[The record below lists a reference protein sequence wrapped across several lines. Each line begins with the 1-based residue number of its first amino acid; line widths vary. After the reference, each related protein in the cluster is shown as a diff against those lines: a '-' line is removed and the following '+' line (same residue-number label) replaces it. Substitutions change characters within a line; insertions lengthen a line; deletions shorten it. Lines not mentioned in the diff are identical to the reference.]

1 MSDTDKSARPRQLT
15 MAAGFVIGGSVLLV
29 LTVFDRLSSLQ
40 SVDTRDRVAKT
51 LSSPPLDGMGISVTD
66 WLAGQRVGLMIA
78 AACAMAAAVLGI
90 YVLQRHRGAR
100 LALSILAV
108 PLLLSTIFPGG
119 LLGTLVAVSIL
130 MLWSG
135 QARDWFAG
143 RPVRQLEPAARESG
157 SGRSGASAASSPWE
171 TTLPP
176 ADRRT
181 PEEPPATPE
190 APQDTTPDSGEESG
204 PRTPP
209 ASSLS
214 TTSSSTQPLA
224 TSGFGQRAADPHVHQ
239 DTGWVP
245 PPYAAVVRGAAV
257 PLTVKIACILTWV
270 FAGVVALAYLGVM
283 VALVVAK
290 DQMVDYVVKVP
301 EWQRANFDQD
311 VILPVLWVGCLMFLA
326 WSVGACLLA
335 WFTWRRH
342 NWARWLLVAS
352 AAATLVAALF
362 AFPVGILHQLAAA
375 LTVGGLLGTAP
386 REWFAD
392 RRPPGPPPSGGWTPT
407 QPGPQ
412 QGQYPAQQ
420 YPPQQWPGQ
429 DQAPPNGPPA
439 GPPPGG
445 KPPVW

>member
-1 MSDTDKSARPRQLT
+1 MSDTDRSARPRQLT

-51 LSSPPLDGMGISVTD
+51 LSSPPLDGMGISVAD

-119 LLGTLVAVSIL
+119 LLGTLVAVAIL

-135 QARDWFAG
+135 PARDWFAG

-157 SGRSGASAASSPWE
+157 RTSGTSGSSSSSNPWE
-171 TTLPP
+171 TTMPP
-176 ADRRT
+176 VDERT
-181 PEEPPATPE
+181 HGHEDSPG
-190 APQDTTPDSGEESG
+190 APQDAGQEPGPESGAEPGPESG
-204 PRTPP
+204 PESGQEPGSRTPP

-224 TSGFGQRAADPHVHQ
+224 TSGFGQRASDPNVRQ
-239 DTGWVP
+239 DAGWVP
-245 PPYAAVVRGAAV
+245 PPYAAVVRGSAV
-257 PLTVKIACILTWV
+257 PITVKIACILTWV

-301 EWQRANFDQD
+301 EWQRANLDQG

-326 WSVGACLLA
+326 WSVGACVLA

-342 NWARWLLVAS
+342 SWARWLLVAS

-375 LTVGGLLGTAP
+375 LTIGGLLGTAP
-386 REWFAD
+386 REWFAG
-392 RRPPGPPPSGGWTPT
+392 RRPPGPPPPTGWAP
-407 QPGPQ
+407 PQ
-412 QGQYPAQQ
+412 EGQYP
-420 YPPQQWPGQ
+420 PP
-429 DQAPPNGPPA
+429 